1 MENEFLL
8 CPRRTNGG
16 DGNAGAPHRRAH
28 GRGAIIVALGVAL
41 TFGRP
46 TAVSAAE
53 FLLRVGDLQVPAGT
67 VVHGA
72 AIAVGGTAYVDG
84 TVEGDAIALG
94 GNVDVSGHVTG
105 SVRADGGSVILHS
118 TATVDGEAA
127 AFGGT
132 VVREPGA
139 AVGGRR
145 SEPAPPEPGF
155 PMRDLWGLGALA
167 VGLMVLLKPLLWL
180 VYFFFLAGLVGSAWM
195 IAVLFPRAIARGK
208 STAII
213 HAEPTSPARKKKYT
227 SHNSGF
233 SNTMRPTASAPSPHR
248 SRIGNPGSG
257 GAGSERRPP
266 TAAPGSRTTVPPNAA
281 ASPSTV
287 AVEWRITLPPSAR
300 TDPVTWPLTSTF
312 PPSAIASPST
322 LPSTHAAPPP
332 P

>member
-28 GRGAIIVALGVAL
+28 GPGAISVALGVAL
-41 TFGRP
+41 AFGRP
-46 TAVSAAE
+46 TAVAAAE
-53 FLLRVGDLQVPAGT
+53 FLLRMGDLQVPAGT

-145 SEPAPPEPGF
+145 SAPAPPEPGF

-180 VYFFFLAGLVGSAWM
+180 MYFLFLAGLVGSAWM
-195 IAVLFPRAIARGK
+195 IAVLFPRAIARFGAVLDRDPVGAFLAGLLGWPV
-208 STAII
+208 SFVVAVLL
-213 HAEPTSPARKKKYT
+213 AR
-227 SHNSGF
+227 
-233 SNTMRPTASAPSPHR
+233 
-248 SRIGNPGSG
+248 PGRWLDSWQG
-257 GAGSERRPP
+257 LPK
-266 TAAPGSRTTVPPNAA
+266 APG
-281 ASPSTV
+281 
-287 AVEWRITLPPSAR
+287 TLPP
-300 TDPVTWPLTSTF
+300 PLTVVPRIWVARATCIGALEVRSMGLACGSGWT
-312 PPSAIASPST
+312 SATSATWALSPQG
-322 LPSTHAAPPP
+322 ACACRWAGR
-332 P
+332 